1 MGVRSIIFGCI
12 FLGFYLLFR
21 RIRWLEENTAFLQKT
36 QNGMEEAARKR
47 SLLNRRNLLQI
58 HKEYSFLLLLERQ
71 LSYAGLN
78 GHFPFYCVEIW
89 IVCNVTVLAGVF
101 LAGFLL
107 SGGVAAAAAVATAL
121 GGEYLFFKLR
131 RARAMR
137 SVNDNL
143 MKFLD
148 FLGNYSITAGEVTG
162 ILNQVSKYMDEPLRS
177 ALDQCYYEAQITGDA
192 GLALLSMAEKIEH
205 PKFKELAR
213 NLEISIRYCADF
225 TALVQ
230 SSRKNIREYLR
241 NVEEQKSMLREGML
255 NMLLLLAMSGA
266 VLLMADSLIEV
277 SVWEILFH
285 TLPGRAALGILA
297 VVVLLFLGKINRIH

>member
-1 MGVRSIIFGCI
+1 MRIIIFVCF

-21 RIRWLEENTAFLQKT
+21 RIRWLEGITAILQKT

-58 HKEYSFLLLLERQ
+58 QKEYPLLLLLEQQ

-78 GHFPFYCVEIW
+78 GRFPFYCVEIW
-89 IVCNVTVLAGVF
+89 IAWN
-101 LAGFLL
+101 
-107 SGGVAAAAAVATAL
+107 AAAAAGMFFVGFFLSGGLAAMAALAAL
-121 GGEYLFFKLR
+121 GGLEHLFFKLR
-131 RARAMR
+131 RARAVR
-137 SVNDNL
+137 SVNENL
-143 MKFLD
+143 IKFLD
-148 FLGNYSITAGEVTG
+148 FLGSYSITAGEVTG
-162 ILNQVSKYMDEPLRS
+162 ILSQVSRYMDEPLRS

-213 NLEISIRYCADF
+213 NIEISIRYCADF

-241 NVEEQKSMLREGML
+241 NVQEQKSMLREGML
-255 NMLLLLAMSGA
+255 NMLLLLAMSGV
-266 VLLMADSLIEV
+266 VLLMADSLIEA
-277 SVWEILFH
+277 SVWEILFQ
-285 TLPGRAALGILA
+285 TLPGRAALGVLA
-297 VVVLLFLGKINRIH
+297 VVVFLFLGKIKRIH